1 MPLHSDFVIA
11 RMLIKNGSAF
21 LFFVF
26 FQTVFYDLCH
36 KSLGEV

>member
-21 LFFVF
+21 FVVF
-26 FQTVFYDLCH
+26 FQTVFDDLCH
-36 KSLGEV
+36 KSIGEV